1 MMIRC
6 LFLICSGEMLAEPT
20 RAVADDHV
28 VDLGLVAVLLVEL
41 LLGCGDEVLVEVVA
55 YQVDGAAAEAAAH
68 DT

>member
-1 MMIRC
+1 
-6 LFLICSGEMLAEPT
+6 MLAEPT

-41 LLGCGDEVLVEVVA
+41 LFGCGDEVLVEVVA